1 MGVQGTLEYFSDLLS
16 SAKKKKRKQIN
27 TVALKIRMDCEGCA
41 RKVKKV
47 LSGVK
52 GAKSVEVD
60 LKQQKATVIGKVDP
74 KKVLKA
80 AQSTKKKVEMW
91 PYLPYSLVAHPYV
104 SQAYDKKA
112 PPNMVRGIPVTA
124 TISESTVD
132 DRYTTM
138 FSDDNPHSCSIIKL
152 LFLSLGSKSTQYDK
166 DDIFF
171 NRIY

>member
-16 SAKKKKRKQIN
+16 STKKKKKKKQMQ

-41 RKVKKV
+41 RKVKHV

-60 LKQQKATVIGKVDP
+60 LKQQKATVTGYVEA

-80 AQSTKKKVEMW
+80 AQSTKKKVELW
-91 PYLPYSLVAHPYV
+91 PYVPYTMVANPYI

-112 PPNMVRGIPVTA
+112 PPNMVRKVADTA
-124 TISESTVD
+124 NVSETTVD
-132 DRYTTM
+132 DRYVQI
-138 FSDDNPHSCSIIKL
+138 FSDENPNACSIM
-152 LFLSLGSKSTQYDK
+152 
-166 DDIFF
+166 
-171 NRIY
+171 